1 MLWSCDIYQ
10 DLLWA
15 KMYINTFHVFITSRE
30 QAGRHI
36 HIYTTR
42 IYVYVTVASAMFGF
56 VVDDITRTRY
66 LRKPSASASPI
77 RRTDPRAPDVA
88 RVTFVLDDTST
99 KPQGDANTQTRSPLR
114 SSRRSSRCKLRTSE
128 KSRPRPRPPGQGQG

>member
-66 LRKPSASASPI
+66 LRKPSASASPVAY
-77 RRTDPRAPDVA
+77 DPKYQNSA
-88 RVTFVLDDTST
+88 SI
-99 KPQGDANTQTRSPLR
+99 
-114 SSRRSSRCKLRTSE
+114 
-128 KSRPRPRPPGQGQG
+128 